1 VFYVNGEAVA
11 RNELASRVKEELG
24 RRLVSTVYVD
34 GADSVE
40 AMEVIYAIDQVQ
52 GAGGE
57 VLLVTPAVRREWE
70 HQEAREKR

>member
-1 VFYVNGEAVA
+1 
-11 RNELASRVKEELG
+11 
-24 RRLVSTVYVD
+24 LVSTVYVD

-52 GAGGE
+52 SAGGE